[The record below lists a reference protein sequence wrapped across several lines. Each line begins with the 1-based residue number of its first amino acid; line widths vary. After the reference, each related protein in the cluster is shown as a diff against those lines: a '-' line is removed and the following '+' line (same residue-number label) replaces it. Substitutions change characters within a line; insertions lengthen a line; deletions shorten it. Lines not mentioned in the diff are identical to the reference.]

1 MLGAVLGT
9 VFLVLVLTSCLD
21 LNETGF
27 LNIAFWSGILV
38 LGRIWTSPFSTRNQ
52 SATLRMNSIP
62 PLKANEQMSV
72 LWTARREQTT
82 NIRATRR
89 YLPLRPNAPPLAG
102 PSGSSDWRGFCF
114 AAFSAATPF
123 SSFAGFLFSA
133 IQHVFDCTSYPL
145 ISSSSNISVAFSNW
159 RLLYTA

>member
-38 LGRIWTSPFSTRNQ
+38 LGRIWTSPFSTRNH
-52 SATLRMNSIP
+52 SATLRMNSITP
-62 PLKANEQMSV
+62 SKKRTKESACDGRRGEGRQRQKRCLS
-72 LWTARREQTT
+72 ARM
-82 NIRATRR
+82 
-89 YLPLRPNAPPLAG
+89 LLHWLALLEV
-102 PSGSSDWRGFCF
+102 RLECF
-114 AAFSAATPF
+114 LLSRFSCGYPF

-133 IQHVFDCTSYPL
+133 IQHVSNCTSYPL
-145 ISSSSNISVAFSNW
+145 ISSSSSINLAS
-159 RLLYTA
+159 L